1 MGFNSLKAMTQTID
15 LAIADYLHY
24 IRIERG
30 LSENTIKSYR
40 QDLQQFG
47 AYLTTEQLALEAVD
61 HVVVL
66 AWLNHLRLAG
76 KSNNSVIRMVTSMR
90 KFFGYLAQEKLVTP
104 NPMRDIKPPKK
115 ATHLPAVLSVAEID
129 ALLAVPTDK
138 KPLEIRNRA
147 LLEVMYATGLRVS
160 ELVNLKL
167 SDLHLQLGLIQ
178 TIGKGDKERIIPIGE
193 VAADWLT
200 RYFSVS
206 RLALLKN
213 KTSPFVFLND
223 RGGQLTR
230 QGVWK
235 IIKKLVLAAGITKD
249 VSPHTLRHSFATHIL
264 ENGADL
270 RIVQELLGHADIS
283 TTQIYTHISKKRLSE
298 VYDHYHPRA

>member
-1 MGFNSLKAMTQTID
+1 MTQTIN

-30 LSENTIKSYR
+30 LSDNTINSYR
-40 QDLQQFG
+40 QDLTQFG
-47 AYLTTEQLALEAVD
+47 AYLTAEKLSLEAVD

-66 AWLNHLRLAG
+66 AWLNQLRLAG
-76 KSNNSVIRMVTSMR
+76 KSNNSVIRMVTSLR
-90 KFFGYLAQEKLVTP
+90 KFFGYLAQEKIVLP

-129 ALLAVPTDK
+129 ALLAVPKDTT
-138 KPLEIRNRA
+138 PLDIRNRT
-147 LLEVMYATGLRVS
+147 LIEVMYATGLRVS

-178 TIGKGDKERIIPIGE
+178 TVGKGDKERIIPIGE

-200 RYFSVS
+200 RYFASS
-206 RLALLKN
+206 RLALLKG
-213 KTSPFVFLND
+213 KASPYVFLND

-235 IIKKLVLAAGITKD
+235 IIKKLVAEAGITKD

-298 VYDHYHPRA
+298 VYDQYHPRA

>member
-1 MGFNSLKAMTQTID
+1 MTQTIN

-30 LSENTIKSYR
+30 LSDNTINSYR
-40 QDLQQFG
+40 QDLTQFG
-47 AYLTTEQLALEAVD
+47 AYLTAEKLTLEAVD

-66 AWLNHLRLAG
+66 AWLNQLRLVG
-76 KSNNSVIRMVTSMR
+76 KSNNSVIRMVTSLR
-90 KFFGYLAQEKLVTP
+90 KFFGYLAQEKIVLP

-129 ALLAVPTDK
+129 ALLAVPIDTT
-138 KPLEIRNRA
+138 PLDIRNRT
-147 LLEVMYATGLRVS
+147 LIEVMYATGLRVS

-200 RYFSVS
+200 RYFASS
-206 RLALLKN
+206 RLALLKG
-213 KTSPFVFLND
+213 KASPYVFLND

-235 IIKKLVLAAGITKD
+235 IIKKLVVEAGITKD

-298 VYDHYHPRA
+298 VYDQYHPRA